1 MSKNKSRNRIDK
13 MQEIFDKV
21 VDNVQNIVDRG
32 EYKRFLKF
40 RRNFKKYSF
49 NNLVLIYS
57 QFPNATH
64 VAGKSAWKNLNRET
78 IDGAKEI
85 KIVAPIP
92 KKFTKTTVEVID
104 GEEVKKTEVIKYN
117 RYRWVWVYDISQ
129 TEGED
134 IPLEDKSIS
143 GDDMLGFFEKLKK
156 LSNIPVIEEEMYG
169 GRKGY
174 YSPKRH
180 IIALKKHLSINEKTS
195 VLLHELSHAF
205 FDDFDYKTDRNLSEV
220 FVESIA
226 FIVADYFGLDT
237 SICSFN
243 YITAWAKGEP
253 KVVLELGDKVQK
265 CANEFIEKIEKYK
278 MQELELAV

>member
-1 MSKNKSRNRIDK
+1 MSKRKSSKNVDK

-21 VDNVQNIVDRG
+21 VDNVQNIVDKG
-32 EYKRFLKF
+32 EYKRFLRF
-40 RRNFKKYSF
+40 RKYFRKYSF

-64 VAGKSAWKNLNRET
+64 VAGKSSWKKLKRET
-78 IDGAKEI
+78 ISEAKKI
-85 KIVAPIP
+85 YIVAPIP
-92 KKFTKTTVEVID
+92 RKYNVKVKKIEN
-104 GEEVKKTEVIKYN
+104 GEEIETTETIHYN
-117 RYRWVWVYDISQ
+117 SYRWVFVYDISQ
-129 TEGED
+129 TEGAE

-143 GDDMLGFFEKLKK
+143 GDNMLEFFEKLKE

-174 YSPKRH
+174 YSPKRN
-180 IIALKKHLSINEKTS
+180 IIALKKDLSINEKTS

-237 SICSFN
+237 SMCSFN
-243 YITAWAKGEP
+243 YITAWSKGDP

-278 MQELELAV
+278 MKELDHVA

>member
-1 MSKNKSRNRIDK
+1 MRKNKSNNRIDK

-57 QFPNATH
+57 QFPNATQ
-64 VAGKSAWKNLNRET
+64 VAGKSAWNKVKRET
-78 IDGAKEI
+78 IDGATKI

-92 KKFTKTTVEVID
+92 KKFTKTTVEIVD

-117 RYRWVWVYDISQ
+117 KYRWVWVYDISE

-143 GDDMLGFFEKLKK
+143 GDNMLDFFEKLKK
-156 LSNIPVIEEEMYG
+156 LSNIPVIEEDIYSG
-169 GRKGY
+169 AKGY
-174 YSPKRH
+174 YSPKKH
-180 IIALKKHLSINEKTS
+180 IIALKKDLSINEKTS

-237 SICSFN
+237 SMCSFN
-243 YITAWAKGEP
+243 YITAWAKGDP
-253 KVVLELGDKVQK
+253 KVVLELGDEVQK

-278 MQELELAV
+278 IQELELVA